1 LRKVILSPEVAVV
14 DTPHPSNISTAKS
27 STDASTLE
35 LEDIQLMEYWNKIEG
50 KMASTDRNLPRDTTL
65 LSSHEESTP
74 NSFTMDFPDFDV
86 IQTVFVD
93 ESKDLSVTVSRIP
106 EQIVHEQQERIEAA
120 RFAEQQKVVESIK
133 RFTFIYVLQTDFVFN
148 AEHD

>member
-1 LRKVILSPEVAVV
+1 
-14 DTPHPSNISTAKS
+14 
-27 STDASTLE
+27 
-35 LEDIQLMEYWNKIEG
+35 MEYWNKIEG

>member
-1 LRKVILSPEVAVV
+1 MRKVILSPEVAVV
-14 DTPHPSNISTAKS
+14 DTTHPSNISTAKS

-133 RFTFIYVLQTDFVFN
+133 RLTFIYMLQTDFVFN
-148 AEHD
+148 A